1 LASTVDTHLNWGS
14 SYWTNDIYKR
24 FICQAW
30 LKRRPSDRSL
40 VWVARGS
47 NMLILV
53 IALLIMTQLTSINEA
68 WQASLLLGAGMGVV
82 LIFRWLWWRMN
93 AWAEIAAI
101 LVSLVAAPVL
111 LFTLE
116 DEQQALRLLVMAV
129 VSTAAALM
137 AVRMAGPEER
147 KLLIEFYKKVRP
159 MGFWG
164 PIAKEAGV
172 VDDEGVFRLL
182 RSVGAMMTCGFSV
195 FCLLVGFGSWLTG
208 SPPPY
213 WFPWHTLWVGF
224 LIALGLSLSPL
235 WVWLGFWEGE
245 DECREKK
252 VRVQ

>member
-1 LASTVDTHLNWGS
+1 
-14 SYWTNDIYKR
+14 
-24 FICQAW
+24 
-30 LKRRPSDRSL
+30 
-40 VWVARGS
+40 
-47 NMLILV
+47 
-53 IALLIMTQLTSINEA
+53 
-68 WQASLLLGAGMGVV
+68 
-82 LIFRWLWWRMN
+82 MN

-101 LVSLVAAPVL
+101 LVSLVVAPVL

-116 DEQQALRLLVMAV
+116 NEQQALRLLVMAV

-147 KLLIEFYKKVRP
+147 QLLIEFYKKVRP

-172 VDDEGVFRLL
+172 VDDVGVSRLR

-195 FCLLVGFGSWLTG
+195 FCLLVGFGAWLTG

-213 WFPWHTLWVGF
+213 WFPWHTLWIGF
-224 LIALGLSLSPL
+224 LITLGLLLSPL
-235 WVWLGFWEGE
+235 WVRLGFWGGE
-245 DECREKK
+245 DECLEKK